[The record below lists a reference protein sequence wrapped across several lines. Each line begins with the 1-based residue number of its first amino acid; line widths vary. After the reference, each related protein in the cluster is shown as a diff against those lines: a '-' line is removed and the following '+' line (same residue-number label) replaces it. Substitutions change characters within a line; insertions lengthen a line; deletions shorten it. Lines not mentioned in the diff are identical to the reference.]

1 MCNQITFLSCY
12 IYEFYN
18 IYWRSTHCTSSMSVC
33 SDKTD
38 EEIPFDPPIVSK
50 FGPISRSCK
59 TKYKS
64 TDPVQATA
72 NQVIS
77 RSLSPPLAGYG
88 QPGNLSL
95 SLPLF
100 FSLMFFAAWC
110 TCMLTK
116 QGFLI
121 KWIFSE
127 AIKINEHS
135 PILSNVTLMFNN
147 SYVQ

>member
-1 MCNQITFLSCY
+1 M
-12 IYEFYN
+12 
-18 IYWRSTHCTSSMSVC
+18 IYWRSTHCRSSMSVC

-77 RSLSPPLAGYG
+77 
-88 QPGNLSL
+88 L

-100 FSLMFFAAWC
+100 FSLMFFAALC

-135 PILSNVTLMFNN
+135 PILSNVQYLLWSIILKYPERGFTWKVWFNPL
-147 SYVQ
+147 VFILQTDI

>member
-1 MCNQITFLSCY
+1 
-12 IYEFYN
+12 
-18 IYWRSTHCTSSMSVC
+18 MSVC

-77 RSLSPPLAGYG
+77 LSLSPPLF
-88 QPGNLSL
+88 
-95 SLPLF
+95 LF
-100 FSLMFFAAWC
+100 NVFCSFVYMYAYQ
-110 TCMLTK
+110 T
-116 QGFLI
+116 GI
-121 KWIFSE
+121 
-127 AIKINEHS
+127 
-135 PILSNVTLMFNN
+135 SNKVNF
-147 SYVQ
+147 Q

>member
-1 MCNQITFLSCY
+1 
-12 IYEFYN
+12 
-18 IYWRSTHCTSSMSVC
+18 MSVC

-95 SLPLF
+95 SPPLF
-100 FSLMFFAAWC
+100 LFNVFCSFVYMYAYQ
-110 TCMLTK
+110 T
-116 QGFLI
+116 GI
-121 KWIFSE
+121 
-127 AIKINEHS
+127 
-135 PILSNVTLMFNN
+135 SNKVNF
-147 SYVQ
+147 Q